1 MESPLLMLVH
11 STAITA
17 VIFGVLRYA
26 LGQSVN
32 KALRYSMLGG
42 ALILVYMLVWG
53 HNLPS
58 FPSFN

>member
-1 MESPLLMLVH
+1 MLVH

-17 VIFGVLRYA
+17 VIFGMLRYA